1 MAQGIKSTVSRRTVA
16 KGIAWS
22 VPAVAMA
29 TAAPAFASSCE
40 YTLVI
45 DPTLSCKK
53 ANTNDYRLVFKVG
66 VTAQGPAHCVVP
78 DDYTATITKV
88 YESTG
93 QGGTLWEGYAE
104 TPASISICNT
114 DNMSAWVM
122 VTATFPDGTRDD
134 IQVKMPNF
142 NSIAPCDASDFVCPA
157 TTQAPTST
165 EESAVAGQA
174 DEPVAS
180 TEQTEEPTAAAEVP
194 AEEPAADEVQVEA
207 QTEAP
212 AEQPAGE
219 EATED

>member
-45 DPTLSCKK
+45 DPTQSCKK
-53 ANTNDYRLVFKVG
+53 ANTNDYRLVFKVD

-93 QGGTLWEGYAE
+93 QGGTLWEGSAE
-104 TPASISICNT
+104 TGDPIIICNAG
-114 DNMSAWVM
+114 NMANKVM
-122 VTATFPDGTRDD
+122 VTATFPDGSRN
-134 IQVKMPNF
+134 IQVVMPNF
-142 NSIAPCDASDFVCPA
+142 NSIAECQASDFPCLA